1 MEQRTGRQEPTA
13 LFVLPYR
20 ETRGPK
26 AVALYELTGKKALEW
41 QQGLIYDILAV
52 NDNGQWTHTKCGYE
66 IPRQNGKGEVILMRE
81 LYGLVTGE
89 RILHTAHRV
98 TTSHSAFER
107 LCKTLD
113 SMGLEKDKDYS
124 SIKAKGQERIELI
137 GGGVVEFRTRTATG
151 GLGESYDLLVIDE
164 AQEYQS
170 SHETA
175 LKYVISASKNPQTIM
190 CGTPPTAVSSGTVF
204 VNFRDDVMTG
214 SGENSYWAEWS
225 VPELSDINDVDLWYE
240 TNPSLG
246 YTLSER
252 TIRDE
257 IGQADDVKID
267 FNIQRLGVWLKY
279 NQKSIISKSAW
290 DALNVLKLPALTG
303 KMGVGIKYNKDG
315 ETVSMAIA
323 VRTTDGKVFVEA
335 VNRKAVREGNVW
347 ITDWLRKAGNNVL
360 KVVVDGA
367 NGQMLLEEAM
377 VKERL
382 GKPVCPK
389 VKEIIA
395 ANQAFEEAI
404 YQQTMCH
411 MDQPSVTAV
420 ISNCQHRAIGSAGGF
435 GFQPLNEMLDI
446 SLMDSLILAHYA
458 VITFKEQKQFISY

>member
-1 MEQRTGRQEPTA
+1 MDKRTGRQEPTVS
-13 LFVLPYR
+13 FVLPYR
-20 ETRGPK
+20 DTKGPQ
-26 AVALYELTGKKALEW
+26 AVKLYEMTRKSALEW
-41 QQGLIYDILAV
+41 QKGLIYDILAV
-52 NDNGQWTHTKCGYE
+52 NDDGQWTHTKCGYE

-107 LCKTLD
+107 MCKALEL
-113 SMGLEKDKDYS
+113 MGLVKDEDYS
-124 SIKAKGQERIELI
+124 SIKAKGQEKVELFN
-137 GGGVVEFRTRTATG
+137 GGVIEFRTRTATG

-175 LKYVISASKNPQTIM
+175 LKYVISASGNPQTIM

-204 VNFRDDVMTG
+204 VNFRDDVLAGM
-214 SGENSYWAEWS
+214 SDNCYWAEWS
-225 VPELSDINDVDLWYE
+225 VPEMSNIENVDLWYE

-246 YTLSER
+246 FTLSER

-257 IGQADDVKID
+257 LGQADDVKID
-267 FNIQRLGVWLKY
+267 FNIQRLGLWLKY
-279 NQKSIISKSAW
+279 NQKSVISETAW
-290 DALNVLKLPALTG
+290 TSLNMDKLPDLTG

-315 ETVSMAIA
+315 ETVSLAIA
-323 VRTTDGKVFVEA
+323 IKTTDGKVFVEA
-335 VNRKAVREGNVW
+335 VNRKFVREGNAW
-347 ITDWLRKAGNNVL
+347 IVDWLRKAKNNVL

-377 VKERL
+377 TQERMQ
-382 GKPVCPK
+382 KPVLPK

-404 YQQTMCH
+404 YQQTICH

-435 GFQPLNEMLDI
+435 GFQPLNELLDI

-458 VITFKEQKQFISY
+458 VITFKEQKQWISY